1 MGGVLQAEGPQTRSS
16 RLMSSSFWRS
26 QWCGRKSMDAEPGD
40 EVLNPAPPFITSP
53 INPLNL
59 SQPLIL
65 HW

>member
-40 EVLNPAPPFITSP
+40 EVLNPAPPSITSP